1 MWMFSSA
8 HLILLSRYIREIDY
22 VELKVGYA
30 ELTQHASTGLFNLKL
45 ERTDIA
51 HKGIT
56 FFLTQFDGQNRHF
69 TIHRRTKFCSSAD
82 EQHFTRRGTSNF
94 GVQQRQ
100 LIRVKLTLF
109 VRTAKTESPILA

>member
-1 MWMFSSA
+1 MALNTFRFSKA
-8 HLILLSRYIREIDY
+8 QNVPQERIH
-22 VELKVGYA
+22 
-30 ELTQHASTGLFNLKL
+30 HAPTDLFNLKL

-51 HKGIT
+51 YEEIT
-56 FFLTQFDGQNRHF
+56 FFLTPFDRQNRHF
-69 TIHRRTKFCSSAD
+69 TIHRRTNKISSAD